1 MWVASLRLVHIYT
14 IAIEDVM
21 HIVMNNFKIKIGREE
36 EFEEV
41 WRNRDSYLEGV
52 PGFLDFHL
60 IKGHTHSDHT
70 MYASHS
76 TWDSQESFY
85 NWVHSESFRL
95 AHKDAGKHSDLYLGP
110 PHLVEYSVVI

>member
-1 MWVASLRLVHIYT
+1 
-14 IAIEDVM
+14 M

-41 WRNRDSYLEGV
+41 WRNRDSHLEGV

-60 IKGHTHSDHT
+60 IKGHTDSDHT

-76 TWDSQESFY
+76 TWDSQ
-85 NWVHSESFRL
+85 
-95 AHKDAGKHSDLYLGP
+95 
-110 PHLVEYSVVI
+110 